1 MASHTPFAGLT
12 PDQLR
17 QHLAVI
23 DIDPA
28 EMFGLGLVYFADPD
42 AVDVM
47 CEHAKM
53 SFRLLIGLYAA
64 SAHLPGRPVTSIA
77 DARIHDWF
85 RDQVSSCVVDQ
96 VRSATETDLL
106 EGLDTARALFDA
118 GRARTFQNDLF
129 TISAFFAEYAL
140 EEALTDRVV
149 AEMSLSFT
157 DLLSPGQAHVH
168 PSSRRTCPS
177 QYISRFLLSK
187 FGKHAPSWDMFKQIH
202 TPDVRIG
209 DVVDLVVVLA
219 AVGLAA
225 ASRRAWFGF
234 DGSRTAGC
242 SRLRNR
248 IFHKQIL

>member
-1 MASHTPFAGLT
+1 MASPTPFASLT
-12 PDQLR
+12 PEQLR
-17 QHLAVI
+17 QHLAVT

-28 EMFGLGLVYFADPD
+28 EMFGLGLVYFTDPA

-106 EGLDTARALFDA
+106 EGLDTARALFVT
-118 GRARTFQNDLF
+118 GRPRTFQNDLF
-129 TISAFFAEYAL
+129 AISDLFAEYAL

-157 DLLSPGQAHVH
+157 DLLSPAM
-168 PSSRRTCPS
+168 SSRRTSPS
-177 QYISRFLLSK
+177 QCISRFLLSK
-187 FGKHAPSWDMFKQIH
+187 FGNHVPSWDMFKH
-202 TPDVRIG
+202 LHVPTARIG
-209 DVVDLVVVLA
+209 DVAGLVLEVET
-219 AVGLAA
+219 
-225 ASRRAWFGF
+225 S
-234 DGSRTAGC
+234 D
-242 SRLRNR
+242 
-248 IFHKQIL
+248 